1 MCSSLTQKQ
10 QDVKLTYRTFS
21 NGRAGLKATPALI
34 GQKMPLDMTSALS
47 LARALSSLLTGNSM
61 KTEEYDLLKTTFVH
75 VVERKW
81 QEQWMFFANMSF
93 YKSFLFNLPS

>member
-1 MCSSLTQKQ
+1 
-10 QDVKLTYRTFS
+10 
-21 NGRAGLKATPALI
+21 
-34 GQKMPLDMTSALS
+34 
-47 LARALSSLLTGNSM
+47 M

-81 QEQWMFFANMSF
+81 HEQWMFFANMSF